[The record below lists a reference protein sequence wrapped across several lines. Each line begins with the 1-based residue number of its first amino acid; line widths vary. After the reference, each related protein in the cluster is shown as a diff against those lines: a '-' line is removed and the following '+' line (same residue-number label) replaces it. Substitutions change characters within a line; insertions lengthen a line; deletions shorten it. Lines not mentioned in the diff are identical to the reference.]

1 MGGRRIVFDSWS
13 LGGNGLELGG
23 VAFCILFIRHAAIG
37 RLDVMAFMHCKY

>member
-1 MGGRRIVFDSWS
+1 MGGRRIVFDNWS

-23 VAFCILFIRHAAIG
+23 GFLHFIILHAAIG